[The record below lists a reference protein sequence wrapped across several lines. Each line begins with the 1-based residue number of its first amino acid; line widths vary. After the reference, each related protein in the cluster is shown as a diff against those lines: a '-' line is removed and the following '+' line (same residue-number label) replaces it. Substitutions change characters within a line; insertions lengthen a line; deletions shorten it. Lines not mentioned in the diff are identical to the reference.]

1 MYNMCIG
8 FWSMDNFLL
17 HTHTHTHFLF
27 FHTHIQNL
35 PSHTLFFQFLLP
47 LFFLPPHIHI
57 GIGVCFY
64 YKIIFVK
71 HQRKKMFFACLFSC
85 SVSIS
90 LLSPPSAFITF
101 FLLFKFPAIFSG
113 HCARGGRAWNKNF
126 SSTEIFRLGC
136 PVRACQLPP
145 SCFSPPPSPI
155 LFSRVSQSIRGW

>member
-1 MYNMCIG
+1 MFCETFPFNVLGVSLMCTTCVLDFGLWTI
-8 FWSMDNFLL
+8 FCYT
-17 HTHTHTHFLF
+17 HTHTHTFPLF
-27 FHTHIQNL
+27 SHTHAKFTFTHIIFPVSS
-35 PSHTLFFQFLLP
+35 PSLLP
-47 LFFLPPHIHI
+47 LPHIHI

-113 HCARGGRAWNKNF
+113 HCARGGRA
-126 SSTEIFRLGC
+126 
-136 PVRACQLPP
+136 
-145 SCFSPPPSPI
+145 
-155 LFSRVSQSIRGW
+155 

>member
-1 MYNMCIG
+1 MFSKHMFRETFPFNVLGVSLMCTTCVLDFGLWTI
-8 FWSMDNFLL
+8 FCY
-17 HTHTHTHFLF
+17 THTHTHFLF

-71 HQRKKMFFACLFSC
+71 HQRKKKMFFACLFSC

-113 HCARGGRAWNKNF
+113 HCARGGRA
-126 SSTEIFRLGC
+126 
-136 PVRACQLPP
+136 
-145 SCFSPPPSPI
+145 
-155 LFSRVSQSIRGW
+155 

>member
-1 MYNMCIG
+1 
-8 FWSMDNFLL
+8 
-17 HTHTHTHFLF
+17 
-27 FHTHIQNL
+27 
-35 PSHTLFFQFLLP
+35 
-47 LFFLPPHIHI
+47 
-57 GIGVCFY
+57 
-64 YKIIFVK
+64 
-71 HQRKKMFFACLFSC
+71 MFFACLFSC

-145 SCFSPPPSPI
+145 SCFSPPPLHQS
-155 LFSRVSQSIRGW
+155 FSRGFLRVLGGGKKWKKK

>member
-1 MYNMCIG
+1 MFCETFPFNVLGVSLMCTTCVLDFGLWTI
-8 FWSMDNFLL
+8 FCY
-17 HTHTHTHFLF
+17 THTHTHISSF
-27 FHTHIQNL
+27 FTHPCKIYLHTHYF
-35 PSHTLFFQFLLP
+35 SSFFSLSSSP
-47 LFFLPPHIHI
+47 PPHIHI

-113 HCARGGRAWNKNF
+113 HCARGGRA
-126 SSTEIFRLGC
+126 
-136 PVRACQLPP
+136 
-145 SCFSPPPSPI
+145 
-155 LFSRVSQSIRGW
+155 